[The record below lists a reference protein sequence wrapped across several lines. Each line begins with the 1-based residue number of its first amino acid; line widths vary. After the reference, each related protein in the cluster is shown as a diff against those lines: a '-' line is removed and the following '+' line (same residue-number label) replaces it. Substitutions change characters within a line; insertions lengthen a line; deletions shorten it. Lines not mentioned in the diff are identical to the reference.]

1 MNEEVLTQ
9 DQYNVQEQPQQEA
22 APAQIEQQSQQQ
34 SDKELN
40 LRYFRERAEMAEKRA
55 QELENIVRQNMNPH
69 APTTKI
75 QVEDDAIDIQD
86 DTYIEG
92 KHLKKYVNSLRR
104 ELQET
109 KKQQQEFMQQNE
121 LSNAERQLKAQFAD
135 FDNIVSPE
143 NLRKLAQQK
152 PALYRSIVAN
162 PDVYDKGYA
171 AYEILKSTG
180 IGFNEYENQDRKIA
194 DNKNK
199 PKSATSHSS
208 GAQVADTPLTHIS
221 NYDRRVLTEERK
233 EQLRRQ
239 VELAKSMR

>member
-1 MNEEVLTQ
+1 MNEEALVQ
-9 DQYNVQEQPQQEA
+9 DQYNVQEPQPEQAPQQVKQETEK
-22 APAQIEQQSQQQ
+22 EQ
-34 SDKELN
+34 N
-40 LRYFRERAEMAEKRA
+40 MRYFRERAEMAERRA
-55 QELENIVRQNMNPH
+55 QELEQLVRQNMNQN

-75 QVEDDAIDIQD
+75 QLEEDPLDIQD

-92 KHLKKYVNSLRR
+92 KHLKKYVNSLRH

-109 KKQQQEFMQQNE
+109 KKQQQEFMQQNA
-121 LSNAERQLKAQFAD
+121 LNNAERQLKAQFGD
-135 FDNIVSPE
+135 FDQVVTPD

-152 PALYRSIVAN
+152 PALYRSIIAN

-171 AYEILKSTG
+171 AYEIIKNAG
-180 IGFNEYENQDRKIA
+180 IGFNEYAEQDRKIEE
-194 DNKNK
+194 NKSK
-199 PKSATSHSS
+199 PRSASPQTS
-208 GAQVADTPLTHIS
+208 GAQTADTPLTYIS